1 MKTRRCIVVLLLAVG
16 AVLSGAACSDSDHIF
31 DPAPAAIYGNGNVV
45 EQTRAIG
52 ACSSLD
58 LQGVGNVY
66 IQQGV
71 REQLRIRAEENLL
84 EYLWTEVQA
93 GELAIWKDGV
103 TLLNTQPIEYHLTV
117 VDLERVALTGAGG
130 IQGSNLDTGPLTLLL
145 SGVGNIELVNL
156 NAHWLDIENTGVG
169 DVILSGSVHEQTI
182 RLRGFGKY
190 DGRNL
195 TSIVADVRIGSGG
208 SATVRVQ
215 DHLSATINGSGNVYY
230 LGDPIVESSISGSG
244 GVVKIGE

>member
-16 AVLSGAACSDSDHIF
+16 AVLSAAACSDSDHIF
-31 DPAPAAIYGNGNVV
+31 NPAPAAVHGNGNVV

-52 ACSSLD
+52 AFSSLD

-66 IQQGV
+66 IQQGA

-84 EYLWTEVQA
+84 EYLWAEVQA

-117 VDLERVALTGAGG
+117 VDLERVALTGAGR
-130 IQGSNLDTGPLTLLL
+130 IHGSNLDTGPLTLAL
-145 SGVGNIELVNL
+145 SGVGNVEFVNL
-156 NAHWLDIENTGVG
+156 NAHWLDIESSGVG
-169 DVILSGSVHEQTI
+169 DVMVSGSVHEQTI
-182 RLRGFGKY
+182 RLRGLGKY
-190 DGRNL
+190 DGRDL
-195 TSIVADVRIGSGG
+195 TSIVADVRIANGA

-230 LGDPIVESSISGSG
+230 IGNPIVESSVSGSG
-244 GVVKIGE
+244 DVVKVGG